1 MIASHHIVLKS
12 VRIIDK
18 SSPHHL
24 QTQDVRLLNGIIEEI
39 GSIDAKGDGI
49 KVIEGKS
56 LILTQGWFDLRA
68 NFNDP
73 GHEHKED
80 LTTGSL
86 AAMMGGFTEVALLPN
101 THPVIQTKNDIH
113 YIRKNSQ
120 LVNLHAIAA
129 VTKDLKGEDLT
140 EMIDLHEAG
149 TVAFSDGEKTL
160 YHSDILLKTLQY
172 LQKFNGLLIN
182 RPEDKWL
189 ALFGQMHEGII
200 STQLGMRGIPALAEE
215 LMMMRDLRLLE
226 FGGGKIH
233 FSTISTAEGVDLVR
247 KAKAKGLKVTCDVA
261 AHQLYF
267 TDEAL
272 QDFDTNYK
280 VSPPLRDEHHR
291 KALIAG
297 LKDGTI
303 DAIVSAHSP
312 QDEESKK
319 LEFDLAESGI
329 IALQTVLP
337 ILESLSKELGWE
349 TLVEKITSA
358 PRNILAQPFT
368 NIAKGQKANLTLF
381 APEESWVLDGKSNAS
396 KSVNSPFWGQTLK
409 GKVKLVANNGLVNFN
424 NH

>member
-1 MIASHHIVLKS
+1 MTASHHILLKS
-12 VRIIDK
+12 VKIIDPA
-18 SSPHHL
+18 SPFHL
-24 QTQDVRLLNGIIEEI
+24 QTQDVRLLNGVIEEI
-39 GSIDAKGDGI
+39 GKIEAKGEGLKI
-49 KVIEGKS
+49 LEGKN

-80 LTTGSL
+80 LVSGSQ
-86 AAMMGGFTEVALLPN
+86 AAMLGGFTEVALLPN

-113 YIRKNSQ
+113 YIKKNSG

-129 VTKDLKGEDLT
+129 ITKDLKGEDLT

-149 TVAFSDGEKTL
+149 AVAFSDGEKTL

-189 ALFGQMHEGII
+189 ALFGQMHEGLV

-247 KAKAKGLKVTCDVA
+247 KAKARKLKVTCDVA

-280 VSPPLRDEHHR
+280 VSPPLRDERHR
-291 KALIAG
+291 KALIEG

-303 DAIVSAHSP
+303 DAIVSAHTP

-329 IALQTVLP
+329 IGLQTVLP
-337 ILESLSKELGWE
+337 ILARLSPEMGWE
-349 TLVEKITSA
+349 TLIEKISSG
-358 PRNILAQPFT
+358 PRNILGRSTT

-381 APEESWVLDGKSNAS
+381 DSEENWILNSKTNAS
-396 KSVNSPFWGQTLK
+396 KSVNSPFWNLSLK
-409 GKVKLVANNGLVNFN
+409 GRVKMVANNGFVFFN
-424 NH
+424 N

>member
-1 MIASHHIVLKS
+1 MIASHHVVLKS

-24 QTQDVRLLNGIIEEI
+24 QTKDVRILNGIIEEI
-39 GSIDAKGDGI
+39 GSVDAKDDGVT
-49 KVIEGKS
+49 VIEGNN

-80 LTTGSL
+80 LTSGSQ
-86 AAMMGGFTEVALLPN
+86 AAMKGGFTEVALLPN

-149 TVAFSDGEKTL
+149 AVAFSDGEKTL

-233 FSTISTAEGVDLVR
+233 FTTISTAEGVDLVR
-247 KAKAKGLKVTCDVA
+247 EAKAKGLKVTCDVA

-303 DAIVSAHSP
+303 DAIVSSHSP

-329 IALQTVLP
+329 LALQTVLP

-349 TLVEKITSA
+349 ILIEKITSA
-358 PRNILAQPFT
+358 PRNILAQPTT

-381 APEESWVLDGKSNAS
+381 APEENWILDGKTNAS
-396 KSVNSPFWGQTLK
+396 KSVNSPFWGQALR
-409 GKVKLVANNGLVNFN
+409 GKVKMVANNGLINFN
-424 NH
+424 N